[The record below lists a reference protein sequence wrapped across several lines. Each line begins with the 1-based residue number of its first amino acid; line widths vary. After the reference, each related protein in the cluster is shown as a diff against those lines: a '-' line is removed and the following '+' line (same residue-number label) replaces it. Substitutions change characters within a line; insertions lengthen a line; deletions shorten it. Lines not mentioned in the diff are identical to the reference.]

1 MDNDENSR
9 LFYYGI
15 KRFIFKQECISPLDS
30 NCNIVAKEDKSFLA
44 DAFSSFR
51 TSVVIPKEAS
61 RDLRMKILYSDPVQ
75 IAISQD
81 LEKLKK
87 STSLNKE

>member
-1 MDNDENSR
+1 
-9 LFYYGI
+9 
-15 KRFIFKQECISPLDS
+15 
-30 NCNIVAKEDKSFLA
+30 
-44 DAFSSFR
+44 
-51 TSVVIPKEAS
+51 VVIPKEAS